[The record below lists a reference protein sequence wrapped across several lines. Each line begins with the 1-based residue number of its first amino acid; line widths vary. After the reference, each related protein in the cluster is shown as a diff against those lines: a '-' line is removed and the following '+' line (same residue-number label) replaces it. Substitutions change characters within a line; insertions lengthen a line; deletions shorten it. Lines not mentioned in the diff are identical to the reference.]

1 VTATPGYQF
10 TARERL
16 ARRINPY
23 RAAVPLTTAVR
34 ERVAYEWQDRAAL
47 VEDFQLMQRAGVPQ
61 LRWQAAH
68 AWWKAT
74 SAVARAAREVAGRA
88 SVREAVARER
98 RDGML

>member
-1 VTATPGYQF
+1 VSATPGYQF

-47 VEDFQLMQRAGVPQ
+47 VEVPQ